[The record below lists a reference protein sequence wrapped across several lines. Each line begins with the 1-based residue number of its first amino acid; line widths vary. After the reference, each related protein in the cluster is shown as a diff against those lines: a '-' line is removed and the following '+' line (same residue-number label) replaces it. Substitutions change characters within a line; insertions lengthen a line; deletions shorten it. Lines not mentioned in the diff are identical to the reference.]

1 SWPYF
6 GGFGMHP
13 SKPGILGGSAPH
25 PSALAP
31 HSPHRND
38 GTSQYSD
45 WKHLSDSRSPFPV
58 HLPGPRVLR
67 LAGGR
72 SRCEGRVELEQE
84 GMWGTV
90 CDDSWDI
97 PDADVVCRQLQCGHA
112 VRAHSN
118 AAFGRGHGPIL
129 RDEVGCQGH
138 ERDLWECPATLEHD
152 CSHKEDAGVVCS
164 EHQEWR
170 LSGGRDGC
178 AGRVEVF
185 FRGTWST
192 VCNSTWYETE
202 ATVLCRTLGC
212 GDALQRP
219 SFGHTLPGKMVYL
232 CGSLQPSLA
241 ECQWT
246 FNKSAPCYQS
256 GAAGVICNG
265 TGSFLMGFEAQPG
278 SSVRNSGSG
287 HRIRTQSPRV
297 GLSSAMEWVHP
308 FVPTAMSSLGT
319 PMPVLVTHS
328 SQRPNA
334 PSGIPNDYREAP
346 TGFPK
351 GSDCLVTAI
360 SKDSDSD
367 SEYYEFSSKPPV
379 ALSTFYSEHPTSSGI
394 PDTLSQDPCHP
405 EPSHPSPLPTDSL
418 RHHPREDLLPLR
430 PSQERMEPFPKDG
443 MTQGVGKLYPMDGRA
458 VTPSSNILVPTFDVL
473 VPTEPAR
480 PCPPLRSSSS
490 SSSSSSMEPYWNGS
504 IPPPAHGTQWH
515 PADTGYATGGKCGS
529 RHGETPRMRE
539 RDAEGMGRE

>member
-1 SWPYF
+1 
-6 GGFGMHP
+6 
-13 SKPGILGGSAPH
+13 
-25 PSALAP
+25 
-31 HSPHRND
+31 
-38 GTSQYSD
+38 
-45 WKHLSDSRSPFPV
+45 
-58 HLPGPRVLR
+58 
-67 LAGGR
+67 
-72 SRCEGRVELEQE
+72 
-84 GMWGTV
+84 
-90 CDDSWDI
+90 
-97 PDADVVCRQLQCGHA
+97 
-112 VRAHSN
+112 
-118 AAFGRGHGPIL
+118 
-129 RDEVGCQGH
+129 
-138 ERDLWECPATLEHD
+138 
-152 CSHKEDAGVVCS
+152 
-164 EHQEWR
+164 
-170 LSGGRDGC
+170 
-178 AGRVEVF
+178 
-185 FRGTWST
+185 
-192 VCNSTWYETE
+192 
-202 ATVLCRTLGC
+202 
-212 GDALQRP
+212 
-219 SFGHTLPGKMVYL
+219 
-232 CGSLQPSLA
+232 
-241 ECQWT
+241 
-246 FNKSAPCYQS
+246 
-256 GAAGVICNG
+256 
-265 TGSFLMGFEAQPG
+265 
-278 SSVRNSGSG
+278 
-287 HRIRTQSPRV
+287 
-297 GLSSAMEWVHP
+297 MEWVHP

-319 PMPVLVTHS
+319 PIPVLVTHS
-328 SQRPNA
+328 SQRPNT

-351 GSDCLVTAI
+351 GSGGSGRSPQVWWGQMSWLVTDATSPCHPPDCLVTAI